1 MISSM
6 LTLQA
11 SPDMTSVRWIRTAL
25 VAILAAL
32 LFSAAYTTTLTI
44 ERQATLQKVSRY
56 NATWL
61 ASQANAQVVRFQQR
75 VAEYGLPGIDVDADE
90 VKVRLDVLVN
100 RVQVLTAGEA
110 GELISTDPA
119 LTGIVAKFA
128 RAVARADTLLGDL
141 DKVETRVEL
150 LGLMEPLVADLA
162 RLAATL
168 NQRSGDLVARHQHDL
183 NHLHWVFS
191 TLMIGV
197 VACAVTLL
205 FFVNWI
211 HKRFVRQL
219 LAAKETAEAANAAK
233 SRFLAN
239 MSHELRTPMNGVL
252 GTVELIKQGALSAE
266 QRRFA
271 DIAHQSG
278 KVMLDL
284 IATIL
289 DHSKIEAGQLDL
301 VEGPVD
307 MRGVVEN
314 ATDMQRADAITKGL
328 SLTTSLAADVPVTL
342 LGDAGR
348 LRQVV
353 INLVGNAV
361 KFTQTGEV
369 AVRVTVEDAD
379 DETATLRCEVRDTG
393 VGIAADQLQRIFEAF
408 AQADDSSTRRKG
420 GTGLG
425 LAIARQLVELMGGRI
440 GVVSQPGKG
449 STFWFTVPLRRPLG
463 DATARDQDAAPIANL
478 AVLVVTADEHERNL
492 VTECLSSWTIWPV
505 CTDTAERAL
514 TLARRAAA
522 QGRGFDQILVSE
534 TLPDMSRDTFIDTL
548 RSDSSLLEMASL
560 MMGGSKEPGVSLS
573 RPVQRNALYH
583 ELCATAARREAALL
597 QKPLVRKP
605 RAKRTAARK
614 PSTREPVTR
623 KSLARERAGNAVLTA
638 ASQGEMPHGEMLPD
652 GNAMPRPRPAPM
664 SGAREPD
671 SMVSR
676 AALAEAPKLT
686 NIHALLVEDN
696 PVNRLVAS
704 EYLKRAGCAVDLA
717 VHGREAVD
725 RCRVNEYDIIFMDCQ
740 MPEMDGFEATRT
752 IRDEQMGAARRVP
765 IVALTAN
772 AMDSDH
778 DQCIGA
784 GMDDFLI
791 KPANQDAIA
800 RALQRWVPPSRR
812 VLAEADANA
821 NANTNA

>member
-11 SPDMTSVRWIRTAL
+11 SPDMTSVRWIRTVL

-44 ERQATLQKVSRY
+44 ERQVTLQKVSRY

-61 ASQANAQVVRFQQR
+61 ASQASAQVVRFQER
-75 VAEYGLPGIDVDADE
+75 VAEYGLPGVDVDADE
-90 VKVRLDVLVN
+90 VKVRLDVLTN
-100 RVQVLTAGEA
+100 RVQVLTAGEG
-110 GELISTDPA
+110 GELIGTDPA
-119 LTGIVAKFA
+119 LTEIVAKFA
-128 RAVARADTLLGDL
+128 QAVIKADTLLGDL

-205 FFVNWI
+205 FFVSWI

-252 GTVELIKQGALSAE
+252 GTVELIKQGTLTSE

-301 VEGPVD
+301 VEGAVD
-307 MRGVVEN
+307 MRDVVEN

-328 SLTTSLAADVPVTL
+328 SLTTSIAADVPASL
-342 LGDAGR
+342 MGDAGR
-348 LRQVV
+348 LRQVM

-369 AVRVTVEDAD
+369 TVKVTVEDAD
-379 DETATLRCEVRDTG
+379 DESVSLRCEVRDTG
-393 VGIAADQLQRIFEAF
+393 VGIAADQLQRVFEAF

-425 LAIARQLVELMGGRI
+425 LAIARQLMELMGGKI
-440 GVVSQPGKG
+440 GVISQPGKG
-449 STFWFTVPLRRPLG
+449 SLFWFTVPLRRPLG
-463 DATARDQDAAPIANL
+463 EEAPRDQDAAPIAAL
-478 AVLVVTADEHERNL
+478 AVLVLTADEHERNL
-492 VTECLSSWTIWPV
+492 VTEYLSAWTIWPV
-505 CTDTAERAL
+505 CTDTGERAL

-522 QGRGFDQILVSE
+522 QGRGFDQMLVSE
-534 TLPDMSRDTFIDTL
+534 TLPDMSQEDFISAL
-548 RSDSSLLEMASL
+548 RSDPSLAAVAILT
-560 MMGGSKEPGVSLS
+560 MGGSKEPGVSLS
-573 RPVQRNALYH
+573 RPVQRSALYH
-583 ELCATAARREAALL
+583 ELCATAARREANALSH
-597 QKPLVRKP
+597 KPLPRKA
-605 RAKRTAARK
+605 RVKKAGARK
-614 PSTREPVTR
+614 PSVRKVSTR
-623 KSLARERAGNAVLTA
+623 KSVARKLAAGGTVAVMDDAMAPDAVPSAASLSAVSLSAVSRDARAPGDAARPAVLE
-638 ASQGEMPHGEMLPD
+638 QRKP
-652 GNAMPRPRPAPM
+652 
-664 SGAREPD
+664 
-671 SMVSR
+671 VS
-676 AALAEAPKLT
+676 
-686 NIHALLVEDN
+686 IHDLLVEDN

-725 RCRVNEYDIIFMDCQ
+725 RCRENEYDIIFMDCQ

-752 IRDEQMGAARRVP
+752 IRDEQVGAARRVP

-800 RALQRWVPPSRR
+800 QALQRWVPPSRR
-812 VLAEADANA
+812 VLAEADADA
-821 NANTNA
+821 